1 MNNDFKKLFLNLV
14 RLGIGHDSITQT
26 QHVDWDDIYTFAS
39 QQELLAV
46 VLDGIEKLPGDNRP
60 PKEVLLN
67 WIGEVLQS
75 YEQRYDSYQ
84 KAIVTLAGYFSS
96 KGLNSMLIKGHACGI
111 NWPNPKHRPC
121 GDIDIWMFGK
131 QEEADNLVRKEKGI
145 MVDTSHHHHTTFEW
159 NGFLVENHYDFV
171 NTKDLKTSKSM
182 EKIFK
187 ELGQDDSNWIEVG
200 GERVYIPSPDLH
212 ALFLIRHLALH
223 FASVN
228 VNLRQLIDWAFFV
241 EKHTSEINWQWLIDT
256 LKIYHMYDFYNCVN
270 AICVGDLGFPVHI
283 FPNVQF
289 DPSLKDKV
297 LKDILEPEYVAEEP
311 IEFIR
316 RLRYKYIRWQGNAWK
331 QNLCFGE
338 NRFGMF
344 WMSLWAHLIKPAS
357 L

>member
-1 MNNDFKKLFLNLV
+1 M
-14 RLGIGHDSITQT
+14 
-26 QHVDWDDIYTFAS
+26 
-39 QQELLAV
+39 
-46 VLDGIEKLPGDNRP
+46 
-60 PKEVLLN
+60 
-67 WIGEVLQS
+67 
-75 YEQRYDSYQ
+75 
-84 KAIVTLAGYFSS
+84 
-96 KGLNSMLIKGHACGI
+96 
-111 NWPNPKHRPC
+111 
-121 GDIDIWMFGK
+121 
-131 QEEADNLVRKEKGI
+131 
-145 MVDTSHHHHTTFEW
+145 
-159 NGFLVENHYDFV
+159 
-171 NTKDLKTSKSM
+171 
-182 EKIFK
+182 
-187 ELGQDDSNWIEVG
+187 G